1 VYFQNL
7 IAKYK
12 TAEQWMLQYSRL
24 YWYPVDYYMLDENQ
38 RERLMSGEM
47 SEYEFYVDK
56 VVNFFKVLPKK
67 TLYVRILAP
76 EAETEQDILG
86 YILTTGFEVCVPDVQ
101 LRQEEV
107 SLRVGDVVASAGVF
121 EELAQLKSFEQFT
134 KPVFVRFVQDIKP
147 SVFVLQHNNVLE
159 WRMRVS
165 EADVVFRLAV

>member
-1 VYFQNL
+1 MYFQSL

-12 TAEQWMLQYSRL
+12 TAETWLLQYSRL
-24 YWYPVDYYMLDENQ
+24 YWYPVDYFMLDENQ
-38 RERLMSGEM
+38 KVMLGEM
-47 SEYEFYVDK
+47 TDYEFYVDK

-86 YILTTGFEVCVPDVQ
+86 YLLTTSFEVAVADVL
-101 LRQEEV
+101 LRQEGV
-107 SLRVGDVVASAGVF
+107 SLRVGDVIASAGVF

-159 WRMRVS
+159 WKMRV
-165 EADVVFRLAV
+165 ADADIVFRLAV

>member
-1 VYFQNL
+1 MYFQNL
-7 IAKYK
+7 IVKYAI
-12 TAEQWMLQYSRL
+12 AENWLLQYSRL
-24 YWYPVDYYMLDENQ
+24 YWYPVDYYMLDESQ
-38 RERLMSGEM
+38 RVMLGEM
-47 SEYEFYVDK
+47 TDYEFYVDK

-76 EAETEQDILG
+76 EAETEQDTLGWLLTARFKVAVADIL
-86 YILTTGFEVCVPDVQ
+86 

-107 SLRVGDVVASAGVF
+107 SLRVGDVIASAGVF

-159 WRMRVS
+159 WVMEVS
-165 EADVVFRLAV
+165 DADVVFRLLV